1 MCLDTLAQWVEIA
14 VILSKSAQKAEWG
27 TVTELKKQ
35 TLIDLLGQKIKDFY
49 NLISKTVLIKA

>member
-1 MCLDTLAQWVEIA
+1 MV
-14 VILSKSAQKAEWG
+14 LSKSAQKAEWG

-35 TLIDLLGQKIKDFY
+35 TLIDFLGQEIKGFY